1 MKCGN
6 IYFCIYLINCKVYF
20 FVCVGGLGLLCG
32 YVLLF
37 GNVDWLKYDIF
48 LVVFWLIFD
57 FLGKRMRDWEKF

>member
-37 GNVDWLKYDIF
+37 GSVDWLKYDIF
-48 LVVFWLIFD
+48 LVVFD
-57 FLGKRMRDWEKF
+57 F